1 MASVELSVDA
11 NLSGLRSQLESIPGL
26 TAEQA
31 RLMTAELNKSIK
43 ASERAAKAAAE
54 ASKRSMQQASAAAS
68 EASAKVASVGDKFG
82 TVGSSAGKLAG
93 ALSLLGPAL
102 GDSARNVADL
112 ADVGEVG
119 ALAFEGL
126 GAVMLPV
133 IGVLALFA
141 AGLAP
146 IGELLAD
153 AEERAA
159 AAAKAIEDFG
169 AASTSAGDASEDLG
183 KRLAA
188 INDEIAIR
196 LKLETADEQAIR
208 SKTDALYASV
218 DALDAT
224 YSAETDAARA
234 LLEST
239 RTEYGLLGAKVLSS
253 RATEEEA
260 ARYRELGEQVNSA
273 TKTIATNTQRVEAAR
288 AAADRSVETLKDL
301 AAEEER
307 EKGRA
312 IAAAKAKEAQAAAS
326 KAHAEA
332 MALEAA
338 QQRALD
344 AVRSKA
350 AGIISSELSQ
360 AGRIIE
366 QQRELRAELEKN
378 PAAFGSVTA
387 AIAVLDRQL
396 AALDDQDIDAYLKR
410 QAAAAGELQTAFE
423 ALIPPEVPTRQE
435 QFAALTDQVTQ
446 AMRDGIITFDD
457 YEKKLKAIQD
467 AQEETFSLESMAA
480 FFDTVKS
487 KSSQLFTDLTAVSE
501 YFMAQSETAVAE
513 AVAARKAL
521 GKDATADER
530 EQAKERVQDA
540 KDAARK
546 QFEVNKA
553 LQIAQIIVNTAAS
566 ATQAAL
572 VAPPPANIPFIIAAL
587 AAGGVQ
593 LATVQAT
600 TPKFHKGGLIGQPDE
615 SMAMVRAGEAVLN
628 PMGRSML
635 GDDAIRQANAGISG
649 GHGGGAVQIVYKHKS
664 FDYFVRDHLRTNA
677 TLPRALNAG
686 RRLGQRG

>member
-11 NLSGLRSQLESIPGL
+11 NLSGLRQQLESIPGL

-43 ASERAAKAAAE
+43 ASERAAKAAAD
-54 ASKRSMQQASAAAS
+54 ASKRAMQQASSAAS
-68 EASAKVASVGDKFG
+68 EASAKVAGVGDKFG

-159 AAAKAIEDFG
+159 AAAQAIEDFA
-169 AASTSAGDASEDLG
+169 AASASAGDASEDLG

-196 LKLETADEQAIR
+196 LNLETADEQAIR

-224 YSAETDAARA
+224 YTAETETARA
-234 LLEST
+234 LIEST
-239 RTEYGLLGAKVLSS
+239 RTEYGLLGAKILSS
-253 RATEEEA
+253 RATQEEA

-273 TKTIATNTQRVEAAR
+273 TKTIATNTLRVEAAR
-288 AAADRSVETLKDL
+288 AAADRSVETLRDL

-307 EKGRA
+307 EKAKA
-312 IAAAKAKEAQAAAS
+312 IAAAKAKQAQAAAS

-332 MALEAA
+332 LALEAA

-344 AVRSKA
+344 AVLSKA
-350 AGIISSELSQ
+350 QAISDSEISQ
-360 AGRIIE
+360 AGRILK

-378 PAAFGSVTA
+378 PAAFGAVTA
-387 AIAVLDRQL
+387 AIGVLDRQL
-396 AALDDQDIDAYLKR
+396 EALDDQEIDAYLKR
-410 QAAAAGELQTAFE
+410 QAAAAGELQAAFE
-423 ALIPPEVPTRQE
+423 AVIPPAVPTRQE
-435 QFAALTDQVTQ
+435 QFATLTDQVTQ
-446 AMRDGIITFDD
+446 AMRDGIITFDE
-457 YEKKLKAIQD
+457 YQQKLASIQS
-467 AQEETFSLESMAA
+467 AQEETFSLETLDA
-480 FFDTVKS
+480 FFSGVQS
-487 KSSQLFTDLTAVSE
+487 KTSQVFSDISAVSD
-501 YFMAQSETAVAE
+501 YFMAQSENALAE
-513 AVAARKAL
+513 AIAARKAL
-521 GKDATADER
+521 GKDATADEKK
-530 EQAKERVQDA
+530 QAKERVEDA
-540 KDAARK
+540 RDASRK
-546 QFEVNKA
+546 QFALTKA
-553 LQIAQIIVNTAAS
+553 LQIAQITINTAGAVAQALAS
-566 ATQAAL
+566 S
-572 VAPPPANIPFIIAAL
+572 PPPFNAIAAI
-587 AAGGVQ
+587 AAGAAGAVQ

-615 SMAMVRAGEAVLN
+615 SMAVVRAGEAVLN
-628 PMGRSML
+628 PIGRSML
-635 GDDAIRQANAGISG
+635 GDNAIREANAGISQ
-649 GHGGGAVQIVYKHKS
+649 GHGGAVQIVYKHKS